1 MSPFPIPP
9 LNPPS
14 APAPSRT
21 PDKIRDAAE
30 QFEALLLGQILHA
43 ARDPDSSASEDSM
56 TDFAE
61 QQLAT
66 VMSRAG
72 GLGIASQIVRG
83 MAASPTEQRPLPP
96 DRSPASDSMH
106 PGI

>member
-1 MSPFPIPP
+1 MSPVAISP
-9 LNPPS
+9 LNPPT
-14 APAPSRT
+14 APTPSRA
-21 PDKIRDAAE
+21 PDRIRDAAE

-43 ARDPDSSASEDSM
+43 ARDPDSSASADSM

-61 QQLAT
+61 QQLAS

-83 MAASPTEQRPLPP
+83 LASSATEPRPLPP
-96 DRSPASDSMH
+96 GPSRPSDSTH